1 MHKRHGFTI
10 VELVVVIVII
20 GILTTLGGLAWR
32 STRDDAVLT
41 KQQNDVI
48 ILKDAVEKYYR
59 DNGEYPI
66 PTETCATNSTDYKV
80 CQNGELASILVPKYI
95 DALPKD
101 KDGNNFY
108 YVVQRKTSTLPD
120 RYALRVPLS
129 SGYCKTGKNVS
140 SAWWGTTVG
149 ACDF

>member
-1 MHKRHGFTI
+1 MHKRHGFTV
-10 VELVVVIVII
+10 VELIVVIVVI

-32 STRDDAVLT
+32 STRDDAILT

-48 ILKDAVEKYYR
+48 ILKDAVEKYFR

-66 PTETCATNSTDYKV
+66 PTVTCATNSANSKI
-80 CQNGELASILVPKYI
+80 CNNGELASMLVPKYI
-95 DALPKD
+95 EALPKD

-108 YVVQRKTSTLPD
+108 YAVERKNSGTQD
-120 RYALRVPLS
+120 RYAFRVPLKT
-129 SGYCKTGKNVS
+129 GYCKIGKNVS
-140 SAWWGTTVG
+140 SSWWGTATG